1 MEVELEP
8 AVDPEQEQLMTDEQ
22 FDAEVALAAEGRWE
36 ELGLDELPDNWQES
50 TIEDLRNVGSQ

>member
-8 AVDPEQEQLMTDEQ
+8 AVDPEQEQMMTDEQ